1 MKIIA
6 KFSESAVHHGV
17 PSYLFILVL
26 SPRLP
31 SGEQSYGIS
40 IADIGQT
47 ETEILAQMQALAV
60 ETGNAKRVSA
70 GLPGDLNITDIR
82 GGTL

>member
-1 MKIIA
+1 MKVVA
-6 KFSESAVHHGV
+6 KFSQNAVHHGV
-17 PSYLFILVL
+17 PSYMFIIAI
-26 SPRLP
+26 SPPLP
-31 SGEQSYGIS
+31 VGETTYGIS

-60 ETGNAKRVSA
+60 ETANAKLVA
-70 GLPGDLNITDIR
+70 IGWPGDLNITDIR